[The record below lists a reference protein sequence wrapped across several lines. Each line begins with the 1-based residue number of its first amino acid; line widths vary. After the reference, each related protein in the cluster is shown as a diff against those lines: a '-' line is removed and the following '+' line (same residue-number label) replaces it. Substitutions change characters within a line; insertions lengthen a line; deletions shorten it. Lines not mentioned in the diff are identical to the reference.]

1 MKTFQDKITQA
12 RARAGLNQE
21 QTAALLDVSQQAVS
35 KWCAGVCEPSK
46 LMQNAVLEKLKAK
59 GTK

>member
-1 MKTFQDKITQA
+1 MKTFQEKFKAA
-12 RARAGLNQE
+12 RARARLNQE

-35 KWCAGVCEPSK
+35 TWSAGVCEPSK
-46 LMQNAVLEKLKAK
+46 LMQAAVLEKLKAK